1 MRRQKNQL
9 INVSLNDQ
17 FAAIDEVVI
26 KSAKENKNVTSAE
39 MLIVKLGVK
48 EGDSFVEKNFEAVKG
63 STFTFF
69 LKFKLI
75 LNVCS
80 KR

>member
-17 FAAIDEVVI
+17 FAALDEVVI

-48 EGDSFVEKNFEAVKG
+48 DGDSFVEKI
-63 STFTFF
+63 
-69 LKFKLI
+69 LKL
-75 LNVCS
+75 
-80 KR
+80 